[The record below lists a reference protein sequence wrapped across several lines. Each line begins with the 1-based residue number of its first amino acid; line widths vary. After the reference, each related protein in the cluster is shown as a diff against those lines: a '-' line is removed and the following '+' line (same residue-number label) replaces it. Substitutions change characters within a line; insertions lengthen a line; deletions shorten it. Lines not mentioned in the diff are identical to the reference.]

1 MLERSFASA
10 ETVTDQPL
18 PSSPRRFATGTFD
31 VGEEHLGEVAIAG
44 HVLDRPHFDA
54 GVFMSTSRQ
63 VMPSC
68 FTFGA
73 KSVRTNRMIQSA
85 HGAPVV
91 QIFWPLTT

>member
-18 PSSPRRFATGTFD
+18 PSSPRRFATGTFTS
-31 VGEEHLGEVAIAG
+31 VKNTSAKWRSPAMFSIG
-44 HVLDRPHFDA
+44 RTSTP
-54 GVFMSTSRQ
+54 GVFMSTSRH

-73 KSVRTNRMIQSA
+73 KSVRTSRMIQSA
-85 HGAPVV
+85 HGAPLV
-91 QIFWPLTT
+91 QIFWPLTR